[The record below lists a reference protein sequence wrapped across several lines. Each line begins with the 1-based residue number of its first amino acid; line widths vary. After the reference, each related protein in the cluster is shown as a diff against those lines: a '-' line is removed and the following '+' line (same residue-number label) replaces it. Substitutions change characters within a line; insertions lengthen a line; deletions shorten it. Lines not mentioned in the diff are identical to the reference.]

1 MESIIHELMDRYWIP
16 PMCERQNE
24 EVEHYRELLKPLFS
38 PQQRKWLLRLIDAK
52 DAVRE
57 ISERDAFA
65 CGFRLAME
73 LNNEIQSYGRQLI
86 DERQP
91 DACRLKKGAKTY
103 EKNNPYPLP
112 DRRVCGAVCRCAA
125 S

>member
-91 DACRLKKGAKTY
+91 DACRLPCEEGR
-103 EKNNPYPLP
+103 EN
-112 DRRVCGAVCRCAA
+112 V
-125 S
+125 